1 MQTLLTI
8 YSIKA
13 SWQLPRESVSYKPLL
28 MSIIIYNHLPRAV
41 LAPLQSDAVY
51 SSFPVIR
58 DHDDS
63 QGQNP
68 RYLEANT
75 YQNKGLVIIG
85 STDQLRIALFLHT
98 HKLNFALMA
107 SHSIQELR
115 DRVEAQAN

>member
-1 MQTLLTI
+1 
-8 YSIKA
+8 
-13 SWQLPRESVSYKPLL
+13 
-28 MSIIIYNHLPRAV
+28 MSIIICNHLPRAV
-41 LAPLQSDAVY
+41 LAPLQSEAVY
-51 SSFPVIR
+51 FSFPVIR

-85 STDQLRIALFLHT
+85 STEQLRIALYLHT

-107 SHSIQELR
+107 SHSIQGPR
-115 DRVEAQAN
+115 DRAEAPAS